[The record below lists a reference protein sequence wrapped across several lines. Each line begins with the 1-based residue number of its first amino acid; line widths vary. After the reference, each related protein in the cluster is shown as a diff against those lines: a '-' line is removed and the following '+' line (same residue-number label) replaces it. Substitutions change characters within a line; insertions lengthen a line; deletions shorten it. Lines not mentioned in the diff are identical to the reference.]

1 MVSKTKCPACKR
13 AKQLFN
19 ELYTELGVFPT
30 IVELDQYDTDLRR
43 KIVDYLQTKTGI
55 RTVPQIFFQGT
66 FVGGND
72 DVQRLRRQRSLIN
85 KYNAAKGQTVTAA
98 ALALSPM
105 KSANIIRMSPVFV
118 TTGLNRIRTQPVM
131 FEPQRIQHYMANQF
145 EVKKIQDSMET
156 FSLAPSLPTPSTSGT
171 FTSNIISRPEHKE
184 EEITWMPPAPL
195 PRTRL
200 QRAHS
205 QPVLPYKS
213 RYTTDPPNQYP
224 VIEETPET
232 VLPKTDL
239 IEEVIEEPLPRAPN
253 SARAPFTTSRLQLQK
268 AFSAPIVEEVVI
280 ADPYNL
286 VETDAGE
293 TGTDLEYTPTL
304 MAFENPNNPSQ
315 FADDIDEEV
324 VEEILQDPKFV
335 QSF

>member
-1 MVSKTKCPACKR
+1 
-13 AKQLFN
+13 
-19 ELYTELGVFPT
+19 
-30 IVELDQYDTDLRR
+30 
-43 KIVDYLQTKTGI
+43 
-55 RTVPQIFFQGT
+55 
-66 FVGGND
+66 
-72 DVQRLRRQRSLIN
+72 
-85 KYNAAKGQTVTAA
+85 
-98 ALALSPM
+98 
-105 KSANIIRMSPVFV
+105 
-118 TTGLNRIRTQPVM
+118 
-131 FEPQRIQHYMANQF
+131 MANQF
-145 EVKKIQDSMET
+145 EVKSLSSKIQDSMET

-268 AFSAPIVEEVVI
+268 AFSAP
-280 ADPYNL
+280 